1 MVSTPA
7 RVGAGGLGEKAL
19 PRGRPAVERPFSTAD
34 VTQSQEPSPPNP
46 WLRPV
51 DWFVPAAIA
60 AAGDDR
66 RTRARIL
73 VATCLIGGSATLVAG
88 TATNMALGLAPGI
101 AAVNLAGGALIFAG
115 AFLLRA
121 SGSIAWTT
129 HAVLGLGWLMN
140 SVLFAASDGTNLS
153 ALYAFP
159 ILPLIATLIGGT
171 AVGVAWTVF
180 VCVSTVVLVNLPAV
194 GRALP
199 LEFAVLDVQRQIA
212 RDVLVIT
219 FWVALVGVLYDL
231 VRSGAQRDA
240 ERARR
245 RAEESEEL
253 FAQAFQGN
261 PDGIVVADRASHH
274 VLECNDGFAELVGL
288 GRTRILRR
296 LDWTEALGMSA
307 AQREILQKA
316 LEETGQSGE
325 IEVSRGDRT
334 LRVRAR
340 EVELLGR
347 RSVLASV
354 RDVTEHLRL
363 EEQLRQAQKMEAVGQ
378 LAGSIAHDFNNML
391 TVISGYADHL
401 SGELPGELGE
411 MAGEIRRAADRSAD
425 LTRQLLAFSRR
436 QVMKPQVLDLNAM
449 LRRLERLLGRLL
461 GEPIQVELELDPELW
476 SVRAD
481 PGQMEQVIV
490 NLAINAR
497 DAMPDGGTLRLSTR
511 NVEAEPGAQLADGH
525 WVRLRV
531 RDDGVGMDEA
541 TLSRAFEPFF
551 TTKEQG
557 KGTGLGLSTVHGIVS
572 QSGGEVTIRSDRQHG
587 TTVDVFLPRVLGA
600 GASAERAE
608 APPSVPHGS
617 GHTILLVEDDPMVR
631 RLASR
636 SLGAA
641 GYQVI
646 EARDGD
652 EALVTFRDLGGAV
665 DLVLTDVVMPRR
677 GGTELA
683 RELRQLRPDVRV
695 LFMSGYPNAREDRD
709 ARLPPDVDLV
719 HKPFSPATLR
729 TRVAA
734 ALGRREDGLC

>member
-1 MVSTPA
+1 MTES
-7 RVGAGGLGEKAL
+7 E
-19 PRGRPAVERPFSTAD
+19 D
-34 VTQSQEPSPPNP
+34 PSPPNP

-51 DWFVPAAIA
+51 DWFVPPALAADD
-60 AAGDDR
+60 DDR

-73 VATCLIGGSATLVAG
+73 VATCLVGGLLTLLVG
-88 TATNMALGLAPGI
+88 STTTLALGLAPGI
-101 AAVNLAGGALIFAG
+101 AMVNLLGGSLIFAG

-121 SGSIAWTT
+121 SGSIAGTT
-129 HAVLGLGWLMN
+129 HAVLGVGWLMN
-140 SVLFAASDGTNLS
+140 SVLFAASGGTNLS

-171 AVGVAWTVF
+171 GVGVAWTAL
-180 VCVSTVVLVNLPAV
+180 VCVSTVVLVNLPATSIV
-194 GRALP
+194 LP
-199 LEFAVLDVQRQIA
+199 VEFAVADVQGQVT
-212 RDVLVIT
+212 RDVVVIT
-219 FWVALVGVLYDL
+219 VWVALVGLLYDR
-231 VRSGAQRDA
+231 VRSVAQRDA

-245 RAEESEEL
+245 RAEESEER

-261 PDGIVVADRASHH
+261 PDGIVVADWTSRR

-288 GRTRILRR
+288 GRARIVRQ
-296 LDWTEALGMSA
+296 LDWTEALGMSQ
-307 AQREILQKA
+307 AQRELMQKS
-316 LEETGQSGE
+316 LDEVGLCGE
-325 IEVSRGDRT
+325 IEVSLADRA

-340 EVELLGR
+340 EVVLLGR

-354 RDVTEHLRL
+354 RDVTERLRL

-378 LAGSIAHDFNNML
+378 LAGAIAHDFNNML

-401 SGELPGELGE
+401 VSELPDELGE

-436 QVMKPQVLDLNAM
+436 QVMKPQILDLNAL

-461 GEPIQVELELDPELW
+461 GEPVRVELELDPRSW
-476 SVRAD
+476 NVRAD
-481 PGQMEQVIV
+481 PGQMEQVIM

-511 NVEAEPGAQLADGH
+511 NIDAEPGTALGSGQ

-531 RDDGVGMDEA
+531 RDDGVGMDEG
-541 TLSRAFEPFF
+541 TLARAFEPFF

-557 KGTGLGLSTVHGIVS
+557 KGTGLGLSTVDGIVR
-572 QSGGEVTIRSDRQHG
+572 QSGGEVAIRSDRQRG
-587 TTVDVFLPRVLGA
+587 TTVDVFLPRVLEA
-600 GASAERAE
+600 EADAERAGTP
-608 APPSVPHGS
+608 AAIPHGS

-636 SLGAA
+636 SLWAA

-646 EARDGD
+646 EARDGE

-677 GGTELA
+677 GGAELA
-683 RELRQLRPDVRV
+683 RELRELRPDVRV
-695 LFMSGYPNAREDRD
+695 LFMSGYPNPREDRG
-709 ARLPPDVDLV
+709 AHLPPDVDLV

-734 ALGRREDGLC
+734 ALGRRDGGLC

>member
-1 MVSTPA
+1 
-7 RVGAGGLGEKAL
+7 
-19 PRGRPAVERPFSTAD
+19 
-34 VTQSQEPSPPNP
+34 
-46 WLRPV
+46 
-51 DWFVPAAIA
+51 
-60 AAGDDR
+60 
-66 RTRARIL
+66 
-73 VATCLIGGSATLVAG
+73 
-88 TATNMALGLAPGI
+88 
-101 AAVNLAGGALIFAG
+101 
-115 AFLLRA
+115 
-121 SGSIAWTT
+121 
-129 HAVLGLGWLMN
+129 
-140 SVLFAASDGTNLS
+140 
-153 ALYAFP
+153 
-159 ILPLIATLIGGT
+159 
-171 AVGVAWTVF
+171 
-180 VCVSTVVLVNLPAV
+180 
-194 GRALP
+194 
-199 LEFAVLDVQRQIA
+199 
-212 RDVLVIT
+212 
-219 FWVALVGVLYDL
+219 
-231 VRSGAQRDA
+231 
-240 ERARR
+240 
-245 RAEESEEL
+245 
-253 FAQAFQGN
+253 
-261 PDGIVVADRASHH
+261 
-274 VLECNDGFAELVGL
+274 
-288 GRTRILRR
+288 
-296 LDWTEALGMSA
+296 
-307 AQREILQKA
+307 
-316 LEETGQSGE
+316 
-325 IEVSRGDRT
+325 
-334 LRVRAR
+334 
-340 EVELLGR
+340 
-347 RSVLASV
+347 
-354 RDVTEHLRL
+354 
-363 EEQLRQAQKMEAVGQ
+363 
-378 LAGSIAHDFNNML
+378 
-391 TVISGYADHL
+391 
-401 SGELPGELGE
+401 
-411 MAGEIRRAADRSAD
+411 
-425 LTRQLLAFSRR
+425 
-436 QVMKPQVLDLNAM
+436 VLDLNAM

-461 GEPIQVELELDPELW
+461 GEPVQVELELDPELW

-511 NVEAEPGAQLADGH
+511 NVEAEPGAQLADGP

-587 TTVDVFLPRVLGA
+587 TTVDVFLPGVLGA

-683 RELRQLRPDVRV
+683 RELRELRPDVRV